1 MNPEQKLLNKF
12 ETELKYRVDLKTSP
26 SSVPEKVLLE
36 SFKYF
41 DLNKTGKVDFKTF
54 LMVIKMRLGIILF
67 SEEDL
72 MVIFN
77 CYSNGSSSLTYRE
90 FISIVYDTQ
99 INLSLKDSRLSES
112 RSFINSHANPL
123 NDEETARKLI
133 EYIVYKM
140 RTLEFSSF
148 FKLYRELQNTK
159 VTEKEISQSQ
169 FVIALKKTGIEISA
183 EEIQKVYNFISGNK
197 PLLSID
203 RLFETLLVNYT
214 ESRKNLVRNTF
225 EKLDYTS
232 SGKISLN
239 LFKELYNPRNTFAVK
254 EGRQVVEELT
264 TQFNFLVDEY
274 TKFNGNQ
281 FILNSNQFLHFYSFI
296 SGYIKDDKEFFNF
309 AESCFRFNE
318 LPRSSGSVRND
329 RALKTEHR
337 LLEELSVKTSK
348 LEDFY
353 AALATQLSSKGN
365 KAFIMFYKSLKCND
379 FDSDGYLFE
388 KEFEKAIS
396 ESRITF
402 SKTQTQKLY
411 EKMAEQRQRLNYG
424 LLLQNLVPEFDAE
437 RTEIIQALYEKL
449 TAVRPNEELS
459 FDKFV
464 NSFNAR
470 NHPDFKNGLRADY
483 EIRTEFMDSL
493 KEFMALYQGNSLVI
507 SWPALLRFYEF
518 FAANWTTNH
527 LRSIIESSFKVRTG
541 SSVYSLEQTTP
552 YGISAPENKMKIATN
567 KPALDNQANFQ
578 NDNQPKINPALS
590 SKFKFFEEYTKKNG
604 NGVNPDGNAFKKKSD
619 ANPINYPYNTE
630 NDKVQVV
637 VSQKFQNYKTTTP
650 FFVEE
655 NKQHG
660 NGKINDVKVEGLN
673 ELART
678 PDSKTSRYSRKVNS
692 RESEFNPNLK
702 EKLEPG
708 QRNIINSPEEGSVV
722 SNARSRQVI
731 NDLNHRLQTNQSQ
744 KSTVNPQMAAQ
755 IQQKFLNNLRAIGKI
770 PLLLQIEFD
779 MTAQSDKKGNVD
791 FEVFSTVLDNYDLL
805 KGFKQEEIHTLFVAN
820 ITEPSK
826 VHIQTF
832 ANKIRGQMSQHR
844 EKITIDLFDRICP
857 PNEDAML
864 IPEIKAA
871 FLPHK
876 CKLRGYAST
885 NEVREMLNTLL
896 DLFMNLNVT
905 IKDKDFIDLDD
916 FLYMF
921 DNFSFFM
928 TGEEE
933 YARFLSD
940 SFK

>member
-26 SSVPEKVLLE
+26 SSVPERVLLE

-41 DLNKTGKVDFKTF
+41 DLNKTGKADFKTF
-54 LMVIKMRLGIILF
+54 LMVIKVRLGIILF

-77 CYSNGSSSLTYRE
+77 CFSSGANSLTYRE
-90 FISIVYDTQ
+90 FISSVYDTQ

-112 RSFINSHANPL
+112 RSFINNHADTL

-140 RTLEFSSF
+140 RTLELFSF
-148 FKLYRELQNTK
+148 FRLYRELQSTK

-183 EEIQKVYNFISGNK
+183 EEIQRVYNFVSGNK

-203 RLFETLLVNYT
+203 RLFDSLLVNYT
-214 ESRKNLVRNTF
+214 EGRKSLVRAVF

-254 EGRQVVEELT
+254 EGRQVVEDLT
-264 TQFNFLVDEY
+264 FQFSYLVDEY

-281 FILNSNQFLHFYSFI
+281 FILSSSQFLHFYSFI
-296 SGYIKDDKEFFNF
+296 SGYIRDDKEFTNF
-309 AESCFRFNE
+309 AETCFRFNE

-329 RALKTEHR
+329 RVLKTEHR

-353 AALATQLSSKGN
+353 AALVSQISAKGN
-365 KAFIMFYKSLKCND
+365 KGFIMFYKSLKCYD

-388 KEFEKAIS
+388 KEFEKVIA
-396 ESRITF
+396 ESRISF
-402 SKTQTQKLY
+402 SKTQVQKLF
-411 EKMAEQRQRLNYG
+411 EKMAEQRQRLNFG
-424 LLLQNLVPEFDAE
+424 LLLKNLVPEFDAE
-437 RTEIIQALYEKL
+437 RTEIVQALYEKL
-449 TAVRPNEELS
+449 TAARPNEELS

-464 NSFNAR
+464 NAFNAR

-483 EIRTEFMDSL
+483 EIRTEFMDAL

-518 FAANWTTNH
+518 FAVNWTTSH
-527 LRSIIESSFKVRTG
+527 LRSVIESVFKVRTG
-541 SSVYSLEQTTP
+541 SSVYSLEQTIP
-552 YGISAPENKMKIATN
+552 YGLSAPENKMNIVNN
-567 KPALDNQANFQ
+567 KPIVENQAPVQ
-578 NDNQPKINPALS
+578 NTQQAINPALTG
-590 SKFKFFEEYTKKNG
+590 KLKFFEEYSKKAG
-604 NGVNPDGNAFKKKSD
+604 NGVNPEGNAFKKKSEV
-619 ANPINYPYNTE
+619 NPISYPYNTE
-630 NDKVQVV
+630 NDKVDA
-637 VSQKFQNYKTTTP
+637 SIPQKFQNYKTTTP

-660 NGKINDVKVEGLN
+660 NGNVSNLKVDGLN
-673 ELART
+673 EMART

-702 EKLEPG
+702 ERLEPG

-755 IQQKFLNNLRAIGKI
+755 IQQKFVANIRATGKI
-770 PLLLQIEFD
+770 PLILQFEFD

-805 KGFKQEEIHTLFVAN
+805 KGFKQEEIHTLFVSN

-832 ANKIRGQMSQHR
+832 ANKIRGQMSSHR

-864 IPEIKAA
+864 VPEIKSA

-885 NEVREMLNTLL
+885 NEVREMLSSLL

-905 IKDKDFIDLDD
+905 IKDKDFVDLDD